1 MQGTLVVPG
10 RRLQGRLAMGQLFH
24 QYQIPKA
31 TPIKDVER
39 AYSAEELMKALSELK
54 TAEEALNLYKAN
66 LLNYS
71 IMTKAAFLTD
81 LWKKIKVSPE
91 MMKAL
96 EATEDGRAWIDIF
109 QRSEAAFLSYTQP
122 NLFTS
127 AGRVKTALETVLLR
141 RFGIAPK
148 GRVPIY
154 RPGAAELDYAD
165 TIVPSVGVKQ
175 VYDFGDL
182 SKTTLREDVKSLE
195 EVMRV
200 INPNFRMRGVIIVTL
215 IITAGATI
223 VGLYYSYRATEP
235 KPPQPPPSIPPEI
248 LEIYKKLPPKEAAE
262 AVKHHYNSTQV
273 IGGSAGS
280 LDKFVE
286 IMQWL
291 AVAAGVM
298 IVGAIAINYF
308 VSK

>member
-1 MQGTLVVPG
+1 MQDTLVVSG

-54 TAEEALNLYKAN
+54 TAEEAINFYKAA

-127 AGRVKTALETVLLR
+127 AGRVKTALEIVLLR

-200 INPNFRMRGVIIVTL
+200 IDPKFRMGVAPLVAI

-223 VGLYYSYRATEP
+223 VGLYYSYRATKP
-235 KPPQPPPSIPPEI
+235 KPPPSIPPEI